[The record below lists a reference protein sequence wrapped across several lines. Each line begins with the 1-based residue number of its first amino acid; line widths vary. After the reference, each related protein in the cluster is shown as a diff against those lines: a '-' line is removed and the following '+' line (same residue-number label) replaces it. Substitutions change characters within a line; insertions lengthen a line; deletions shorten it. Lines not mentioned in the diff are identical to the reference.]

1 MILKTLISMLR
12 CVWLGLE
19 LNSAGKWISRARF
32 QHPWSMVCSFQRV
45 ACDAKMKLK
54 FVLSSSQNTIR
65 IKQSPLTSTKL
76 HTGKLEGATYY
87 TLDFRSCK
95 EIKWEGIQESKM
107 ASGQNVC
114 FTQAEP
120 LGRCRQHSR
129 QMTGPGCFSEHL
141 VKLHRANIG
150 PVTNTCQ
157 CTPTLSPSSGRC
169 ETEAS
174 QTSGSIPLIVIS
186 TLLRFHQILLRNRF
200 TLGSVYLNLSLL
212 FKYRRLYALKTEK
225 SKKWVRCLW
234 GTVMF

>member
-1 MILKTLISMLR
+1 MQRWTKICFVFLTEYNKNQTVPSYKHKASHRKTWESNLLHIRLQIMQGDKMR
-12 CVWLGLE
+12 GDTRKAKWPLGRM
-19 LNSAGKWISRARF
+19 S
-32 QHPWSMVCSFQRV
+32 
-45 ACDAKMKLK
+45 
-54 FVLSSSQNTIR
+54 VLH
-65 IKQSPLTSTKL
+65 KQSL
-76 HTGKLEGATYY
+76 
-87 TLDFRSCK
+87 
-95 EIKWEGIQESKM
+95 W
-107 ASGQNVC
+107 
-114 FTQAEP
+114 
-120 LGRCRQHSR
+120 GRCRQHSR

-212 FKYRRLYALKTEK
+212 FKYRRLYALKQKRARSE
-225 SKKWVRCLW
+225 SDASEGL
-234 GTVMF
+234 